1 MRDGD
6 PAAGPPYVWVFPVP
20 KHPTDLYFI
29 WLAILGRFP
38 FVKLLTR
45 KDACGNP
52 CQLCKQK
59 KCGIDAIEQDGSID
73 YAECIQ
79 CLECVVTLDNPD
91 LCKIDKY
98 KKKKVPTRVKNLNP
112 VRT

>member
-1 MRDGD
+1 MSTPNTRARAWPPDSCSL
-6 PAAGPPYVWVFPVP
+6 GPQASFCVL
-20 KHPTDLYFI
+20 T
-29 WLAILGRFP
+29 ILGRFP
-38 FVKLLTR
+38 LVKLLTR